1 MSLTSNVLP
10 KIEFEPANVDFGPI
24 AEGCF
29 TQLVVFLKL
38 ANLEALSNLESA
50 SIEVELMSAPDW
62 AIEPVETVTTDST
75 TRQSKSA
82 NLLLKKLNKD
92 VIRCALDQ
100 TLSLVN
106 STDSPKSDGAN
117 KLTFGPPSRYHQ
129 FYVRLDTRNLN
140 MIRDLVAQLDAA
152 AVEMLEPIRIQTYA
166 LVHLILGPP
175 HALKRYSLDRIELRV
190 SCCINKFIDS
200 FNKIPF

>member
-1 MSLTSNVLP
+1 MSLSTSNVLP

-38 ANLEALSNLESA
+38 PNIEALSNLESA
-50 SIEVELMSAPDW
+50 SIEVELMNAPDW
-62 AIEPVETVTTDST
+62 AIEPVETATTDS
-75 TRQSKSA
+75 RQSKSA

-106 STDSPKSDGAN
+106 SCDSPKSDGAN
-117 KLTFGPPSRYHQ
+117 KLTFGPLSRYHQ

-175 HALKRYSLDRIELRV
+175 HALKRYSLDRIELKV
-190 SCCINKFIDS
+190 SYFINSFKTVKFI
-200 FNKIPF
+200 